1 MANIFSFIL
10 GLASIL
16 FHCVNVSIFIFP
28 FPRFRSFGSA
38 APMKLSEAKLLS
50 FPLALLSS
58 LPVILLGSFGPTGSH
73 EEFDNELSHKPTH
86 HDSCYY
92 SSDSLLYPL
101 YIVLYTVRTV
111 RPTIIVCFQ
120 CFHAGIY
127 ECFRISLVHI
137 HQILH
142 LRLRIGRA
150 HNLINSPMRVW
161 KIGWT
166 PL

>member
-73 EEFDNELSHKPTH
+73 EEFDNELSHKPL
-86 HDSCYY
+86 DGPRIMIPAIILQIPFCI
-92 SSDSLLYPL
+92 P
-101 YIVLYTVRTV
+101 YI
-111 RPTIIVCFQ
+111 
-120 CFHAGIY
+120 
-127 ECFRISLVHI
+127 
-137 HQILH
+137 
-142 LRLRIGRA
+142 
-150 HNLINSPMRVW
+150 
-161 KIGWT
+161 
-166 PL
+166 